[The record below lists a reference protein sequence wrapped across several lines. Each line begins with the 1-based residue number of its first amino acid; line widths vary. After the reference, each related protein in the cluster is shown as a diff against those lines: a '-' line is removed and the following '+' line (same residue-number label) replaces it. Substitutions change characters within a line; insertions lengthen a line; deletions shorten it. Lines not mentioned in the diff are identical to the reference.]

1 MKRNLEEPIRRRMLV
16 PLSLTIAVL
25 FCTFIYSTYH
35 IRADQNLIDMR
46 HNYEVTQAYIDVSQ
60 AQRETLLLNLMN
72 EISRDTQL
80 SQAMITK
87 DRDTLYQHSLPLF
100 NKLFQAHGISHFYY
114 YMPTST
120 TFLRVHRPAEFGDQI
135 ARSTFLQ
142 AAHSQKFAYGLELGK
157 FGMLSYRGVLPW
169 RVGDKLIGY
178 IELGIEV
185 DYVLKQLQSIVK
197 KDFLVTLDKRR
208 LDRKLWEL
216 GREHSGRSH
225 NWDLFSDQVLAYQ
238 TLPDSSNLDKIKL
251 LDLKSLIGEDEYSD
265 IVIDQHV
272 YRIKGFPLLDFSD
285 QLIGSFYV
293 LHNITQQTTS
303 FKKFMV
309 PIILA
314 SAGLCLVLF
323 FFAYTVLGRMDRRL
337 GDTRKRLNDEVANVT
352 LANRQLEEEI
362 VQRRLA
368 ESELQLLNQTL
379 EERVAKRT
387 VALEEV
393 NRELQETQAT
403 ILHQDKMACI
413 GQLAAGIAHDINNP
427 IGFVSHNLGTFE
439 RYLERLNQF
448 FTLQIGVI
456 ERRGDNELAAA
467 CMKGRQDFGIDEILR
482 EMPVM
487 LAECRDGT
495 TRIRQTVE
503 GLRNFSCKEIVRREL
518 TDLHQCIDSTL
529 TIIRHELRTKI
540 EVVRNYGEIP
550 RIYCC
555 AGQMNQVF
563 LNLFINA
570 TQAIAE
576 QGKIEI
582 KSWAED
588 KKIYIAISDNGC
600 GIPPDKLEHIFEPFF
615 TTKEIGAGTGL
626 GLSIVYDIVTRHK
639 GIINVASKLGEGTTF
654 TLCLPLD
661 LRAKP
666 RDPNAATPFSA
677 NLILTED
684 GDHRG

>member
-1 MKRNLEEPIRRRMLV
+1 MKHTPIRGRILI
-16 PLSLTIAVL
+16 PLSLTFAVL
-25 FCTFIYSTYH
+25 FCTFIYSAYH

-60 AQRETLLLNLMN
+60 AQRETLLLNLMT
-72 EISRDTQL
+72 EISQNTQL
-80 SQAMITK
+80 RQAMTAK
-87 DRDTLYQHSLPLF
+87 DREALYQHSMPLF
-100 NKLFQAHGISHFYY
+100 NQLFQIHGISHFYFHT
-114 YMPTST
+114 PAAT
-120 TFLRVHRPAEFGDQI
+120 TLLRVHRPAEFGDQV

-142 AAHSQKFAYGLELGK
+142 AAHSKTFTFGLELGK

-178 IELGIEV
+178 VELGIEV

-197 KDFLVTLDKRR
+197 KDFLVTLDKQQ
-208 LDRKLWEL
+208 LDREHWEL
-216 GREHSGRSH
+216 GREHSGRPH
-225 NWDLFSDQVLAYQ
+225 YWDLFSDQVIAYQ
-238 TLPDSSNLDKIKL
+238 TMPEFSNLNEIKL
-251 LDLKSLIGEDEYSD
+251 LAVKSLAAEDKYSD
-265 IVIDQHV
+265 MVIDQQV
-272 YRIKGFPLLDFSD
+272 YRLKGFPLLDFSD
-285 QLIGSFYV
+285 QLIGGFYV

-303 FKKFMV
+303 FQGFIV
-309 PIILA
+309 PIIVA

-323 FFAYTVLGRMDRRL
+323 FFAYTVLGRMDQRL
-337 GDTRKRLNDEVANVT
+337 AVTRQRLNDEVANVT
-352 LANRQLEEEI
+352 LANRQLEEE
-362 VQRRLA
+362 VDHRRLA
-368 ESELQLLNQTL
+368 ESDLQLLNQTL
-379 EERVAKRT
+379 EERVAQRT

-393 NRELQETQAT
+393 NRELQETHAT

-448 FTLQIGVI
+448 FALQIGLI
-456 ERRGDNELAAA
+456 ERHGDNELATA
-467 CMKGRQDFGIDEILR
+467 CLKGRHDFGIDEILR

-487 LAECRDGT
+487 LVECRDGT

-503 GLRNFSCKEIVRREL
+503 GLRNFSGKEIARREL
-518 TDLHQCIDSTL
+518 TDLHHCLDSTL
-529 TIIRHELRTKI
+529 TLLRHELRTKVEI
-540 EVVRNYGEIP
+540 VRNYGDIP
-550 RIYCC
+550 LYYCC
-555 AGQMNQVF
+555 GGQMNQVF

-576 QGKIEI
+576 QGKIAI
-582 KSWAED
+582 QSWAED
-588 KKIYIAISDNGC
+588 EKIYITISDNGC

-639 GIINVASKLGEGTTF
+639 GIIDVASKPGEGTTF
-654 TLCLPLD
+654 TLCLPPD

-666 RDPNAATPFSA
+666 RDLHAAGQFSA
-677 NLILTED
+677 NLIRTEN
-684 GDHRG
+684 GDHRA

>member
-1 MKRNLEEPIRRRMLV
+1 MKHTPEEPIRRRILI

-35 IRADQNLIDMR
+35 IRADLNLIDMR
-46 HNYEVTQAYIDVSQ
+46 HNYEVTQAYVDVSQ
-60 AQRETLLLNLMN
+60 VQRETLLLNLMT

-80 SQAMITK
+80 RQAMMAN

-100 NKLFQAHGISHFYY
+100 NKLFQVHGISHFYY
-114 YMPTST
+114 YTPTAT
-120 TFLRVHRPAEFGDQI
+120 TFLRVHRPAEFGDQMERI
-135 ARSTFLQ
+135 TFLQ
-142 AAHSQKFAYGLELGK
+142 AAHRQKFAYGLELGK

-169 RVGDKLIGY
+169 KVADTLIGY

-197 KDFLVTLDKRR
+197 KDFLITINKDQ
-208 LDRKLWEL
+208 LDRERWQR

-251 LDLKSLIGEDEYSD
+251 LDLKSLVGEDEYSD
-265 IVIDQHV
+265 IVIDQQV
-272 YRIKGFPLLDFSD
+272 YRIKGFPLLNFSD
-285 QLIGSFYV
+285 QLIGGFYV

-303 FKKFMV
+303 FKAFLV
-309 PIILA
+309 PIILV
-314 SAGLCLVLF
+314 STSLCLVLF
-323 FFAYTVLGRMDRRL
+323 FFAYTVLGTMDQSLAVTRQRL
-337 GDTRKRLNDEVANVT
+337 KDEVDNVT

-362 VQRRLA
+362 GQRRLA
-368 ESELQLLNQTL
+368 ELKLQLLNQTL

-387 VALEEV
+387 VALEKV

-448 FTLQIGVI
+448 FALQIGLI
-456 ERRGDNELAAA
+456 KSRGDNEMVAA
-467 CMKGRQDFGIDEILR
+467 CRKGRQDFCIDKMLR

-495 TRIRQTVE
+495 TRISQTVQ
-503 GLRNFSCKEIVRREL
+503 GLRNFSSKEIARREL

-529 TIIRHELRTKI
+529 TIIRHELRSKI

-550 RIYCC
+550 RICC
-555 AGQMNQVF
+555 CTGQMNQVF

-576 QGKIEI
+576 QGKIDI

-600 GIPPDKLEHIFEPFF
+600 GIPPDKIEHIFEPFF

-639 GIINVASKLGEGTTF
+639 GSINVVSKPGEGTTF

-666 RDPNAATPFSA
+666 REPNAATPFSA
-677 NLILTED
+677 NLIRTEN
-684 GDHRG
+684 GGHRG